1 MFFGFY
7 FENYNF
13 YVAIF
18 ATCVKFELLWNHDVI
33 IFFIFNRSRFLDSYK
48 FLKPSNKLEIILDDK
63 SYFCTIYYVENE
75 KLTVFFENQTE
86 LPEKEIE
93 INIYSDDGIY
103 NATSRILSSNY
114 LNETTFYML
123 SFPSNI
129 KHSQRR
135 EFLRADIVTDFSLL
149 TILGDE
155 VTAKINAKTK
165 NICAKGL
172 AFVADKQLGAYT
184 DLYVELYLD
193 GKVIKTKAE
202 LVYSN
207 PIRVDYTFKF
217 LTALTFTDISKEE
230 MNYITLQCMK
240 FKS

>member
-1 MFFGFY
+1 
-7 FENYNF
+7 
-13 YVAIF
+13 
-18 ATCVKFELLWNHDVI
+18 
-33 IFFIFNRSRFLDSYK
+33 LDSYK

-63 SYFCTIYYVENE
+63 SYFCTIYYVEND
-75 KLTVFFENQTE
+75 KITVFFEQHTD

-93 INIYSDDGIY
+93 INIYAEDGIY
-103 NATSRILSSNY
+103 NATSRIISSNY

-135 EFLRADIVTDFSLL
+135 EYLRADIETDFSLAL
-149 TILGDE
+149 SFGQE
-155 VTAKINAKTK
+155 VVNVINAKTK

-172 AFVADKQLGAYT
+172 AFFADKQMAAYT
-184 DLYVELYLD
+184 KLQVELFLND
-193 GKVIKTKAE
+193 KVIKTGAE

-207 PIRVDYTFKF
+207 PVRVDNTFKF

-240 FKS
+240 YKSW

>member
-1 MFFGFY
+1 M
-7 FENYNF
+7 
-13 YVAIF
+13 
-18 ATCVKFELLWNHDVI
+18 
-33 IFFIFNRSRFLDSYK
+33 DSYK
-48 FLKPSNKLEIILDDK
+48 FLKPSNKLEIILDGK

-75 KLTVFFENQTE
+75 KLTVFFDHQTE

-93 INIYSDDGIY
+93 INIYSEDGIY

-135 EFLRADIVTDFSLL
+135 EYLRADIHTDFAL
-149 TILGDE
+149 TLEFDGTEID
-155 VTAKINAKTK
+155 KIIAQTQ

-172 AFVADKQLGAYT
+172 AFISDKQMGAYT
-184 DLYVELYLD
+184 KLEVELYLE
-193 GKVIKTKAE
+193 GKTIKTTAE

-207 PIRVDYTFKF
+207 PIRVNNTFKF

-230 MNYITLQCMK
+230 MNFITLQCMK
-240 FKS
+240 FKN